1 MSPRLALVLPI
12 LGVLGVFAG
21 LGVRAREPRLRF
33 EYKLSFKGPHLVLAD
48 GAVPF
53 WSHAGSAIPGP
64 ELLRVAPSLRHGR
77 GAAWSRSALRAASW
91 DARVQLRVAGRGR
104 AGGHGLAIW
113 FAEEA
118 GALGPVFG
126 GPETWN
132 GVGVILDSRDSQG
145 DLPMVFVVANNG
157 SVAFAQGSDASAQA
171 LASCRRDFRNK
182 PHPVRVRVSLHA
194 GSLEVHLTSG
204 FTAEEDFEL
213 CATVGDLS
221 LPPAG
226 FFGVS
231 ASTGGVPD
239 DHDVLSFL
247 TYSLSAPRRGNG
259 SEVTQEEQGEKQEEE
274 EERGEEEEA
283 LWREEFARYQE
294 ELRRQ
299 IEEFQKVHP
308 TQHAGEGALE
318 SQAERDLRLIFEAQA
333 RIQAEVRDAA
343 RLLGSLAEGVGAGG
357 GNTQALDSLLDSQR
371 EILQQLKE
379 MRSIVSDTFQR
390 ASAIQAVVSG
400 GGAEHVQRLSELQQ
414 HVAVV
419 KRDLGTLVQEAA
431 RGQCPPP
438 PACVSTLSFVLFS
451 GMQTALLLGYLAYRS
466 HQDSVA
472 KKFF

>member
-1 MSPRLALVLPI
+1 MSPRLVLPL
-12 LGVLGVFAG
+12 LGVVFAG
-21 LGVRAREPRLRF
+21 LGVLAREPQLRF
-33 EYKLSFKGPHLVLAD
+33 EYKLSFKGPHLVLGD

-53 WSHAGSAIPGP
+53 WSHTGSAIPGP

-77 GAAWSRSALRAASW
+77 GAAWSRTSLRAASW
-91 DARVQLRVAGRGR
+91 HARVQLRVTGRGR

-118 GALGPVFG
+118 GALGAVFG

-132 GVGVILDSRDSQG
+132 GVGVILDSRGNQG

-182 PHPVRVRVSLHA
+182 PHPVWVGVSLHA

-221 LPPAG
+221 LPPQG

-231 ASTGGVPD
+231 SSTGGVPD

-247 TYSLSAPRRGNG
+247 TYSLSAPHRGNE
-259 SEVTQEEQGEKQEEE
+259 SEVTQQEQGEEEKEEE
-274 EERGEEEEA
+274 KEEA
-283 LWREEFARYQE
+283 LWREEFARYQD

-299 IEEFQKVHP
+299 MEEFQKVHP
-308 TQHAGEGALE
+308 TQHGEGALE
-318 SQAERDLRLIFEAQA
+318 SQAERDLRLIFEGQA

-343 RLLGSLAEGVGAGG
+343 RLLGSLTEGVGAGG

-390 ASAIQAVVSG
+390 ASAIQKATS

-414 HVAVV
+414 HVGIV
-419 KRDLGTLVQEAA
+419 KRDLGTLVQEAK

-438 PACVSTLSFVLFS
+438 PSCVSTLSFVLFS
-451 GMQTALLLGYLAYRS
+451 GIQTALLLGYLAYRS